1 MRTRVVLLTAAVAAV
16 ALALSAGTAAPA
28 TGAGKVPASV
38 APIAQALRTE
48 GAVVNLYWPVNANFA
63 AFIQNVLKPG
73 FESYTQ
79 KTFGVK
85 VTLNVLNASGGDT
98 GFLTKLEANGSH
110 SGFDIDVARTAP
122 SARLITDIG
131 NGLMEPLNAHAHV
144 LPNLAYIDAAGKRVF
159 QQGKLIYG
167 APIYQPTMSLF
178 YNSDLV
184 KTPPTTLAGLLSY
197 CKANPGKVSYEDPR
211 STTGT
216 GSGVMFLL
224 AVMHKNGNVTDP
236 NSWSSGWDYLKSL
249 QGCVQPEPPTG
260 DLLVDMF
267 QRGAVTVMPY
277 WNDAGLY
284 AKTSLKIAGMKNILI
299 KDAFPTRYTPY
310 VIPKEASHPTG
321 ALVLT
326 NYVLGP
332 YIQARLAAV
341 MHQIPSI
348 DPKLVKGHAGWTHW
362 SFAPNVFGFP
372 LAQIQAHTFAS
383 YNSVPALNAITTLTQ
398 QYGPEVLG
406 H

>member
-1 MRTRVVLLTAAVAAV
+1 MRTRVVLLVATAAFLV
-16 ALALSAGTAAPA
+16 LAMTAGTASSRSAKPA
-28 TGAGKVPASV
+28 ASV
-38 APIAQALRTE
+38 APIAQALRSE

-63 AFIQNVLKPG
+63 AFVQNILKPG
-73 FESYTQ
+73 FEAYTQ

-85 VTLNVLNASGGDT
+85 VTLNVLDASGGDT
-98 GFLTKLEANGSH
+98 GFLTKLEANGGH

-122 SARLITDIG
+122 SARLITDLD
-131 NGLMEPLNAHAHV
+131 NGLLEPLNTHAHAF
-144 LPNLAYIDAAGKRVF
+144 PNLAYIDAAGKRVF
-159 QQGKLIYG
+159 QQGKLVYG
-167 APIYQPTMSLF
+167 APIYRPTMSLF

-184 KTPPTTLAGLLSY
+184 KNPPTTLAGLLSY
-197 CKANPGKVSYEDPR
+197 CKANSGKVSYEDPR

-216 GSGVMFLL
+216 GSGQMFLL
-224 AVMHKNGNVTDP
+224 AVMHKFGNVSDP
-236 NSWSSGWDYLKSL
+236 NSWAGGWSYLKSL
-249 QGCVQPEPPTG
+249 QSCVQPEPPTG
-260 DLLVDMF
+260 DQLVDMF

-284 AKTSLKIAGMKNILI
+284 AKTSLKIAGMKNIML
-299 KDAFPTRYTPY
+299 KDPFPIRYTPY
-310 VIPKEASHPTG
+310 VIPKGAAHPTG

-348 DPKLVKGHAGWTHW
+348 DPKLIKGKRGWTHW
-362 SFAPNVFGFP
+362 RFAPNIFGFP
-372 LAQIQAHTFAS
+372 LAQIKANTFPA

-398 QYGPEVLG
+398 QYGPQVLG